1 MPRSARWRDLSKLTK
16 SGLSLPQYRLT
27 IANAELV
34 LTGITQ
40 PNSYSQPPYWIIR
53 CAACRMPETR
63 LSIPAGKLNDVN
75 AVQTAALQALQK
87 HLTDQQSVA
96 AIMLEAL
103 DGLGVTQPKS
113 KAKAPVQP
121 EPTPF
126 RA

>member
-27 IANAELV
+27 IAGAELV

-40 PNSYSQPPYWIIR
+40 PNSYSQPPYWTVR

-63 LSIPAGKLNDVN
+63 LSIPSGKLNNVD

-87 HLTDQQSVA
+87 HLLDQQTVTA
-96 AIMLEAL
+96 VMLEAL
-103 DGLGVTQPKS
+103 DGLGVVQPKS
-113 KAKAPVQP
+113 KTKAPV
-121 EPTPF
+121 
-126 RA
+126 